1 MLPSTVAV
9 REYTG
14 EMVPI
19 GEMVADPKP
28 AKHDAKYRELFCNLF
43 LQFTSESTDKD
54 ESLIVKK
61 VKEKVDKQFRKDKN
75 SWRMRGVRRAKQAEN
90 KRSSVRALLTEF
102 GVNISSH
109 LNASVHSV
117 HSQTCRRENFV
128 PHERRERAR
137 HGRSR

>member
-9 REYTG
+9 PEYTD
-14 EMVPI
+14 EMVAI

-75 SWRMRGVRRAKQAEN
+75 SWRMRGVRRAQQAEN
-90 KRSSVRALLTEF
+90 KRSSVRTNGFAAMRRMRPCTAKAILPVLTFSCNQKWSAL
-102 GVNISSH
+102 VK
-109 LNASVHSV
+109 
-117 HSQTCRRENFV
+117 
-128 PHERRERAR
+128 
-137 HGRSR
+137 